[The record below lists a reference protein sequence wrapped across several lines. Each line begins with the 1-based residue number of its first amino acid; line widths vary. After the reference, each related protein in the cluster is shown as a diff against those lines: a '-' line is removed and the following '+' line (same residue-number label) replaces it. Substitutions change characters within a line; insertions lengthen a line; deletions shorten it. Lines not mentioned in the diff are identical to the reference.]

1 MNLLNI
7 INFNSAMGYPDLF
20 ADIQLPTGIDKEI
33 LVNNIIKECWDLEPI
48 YPQPILFKSMID
60 AFFAKKYS
68 DYLRMYTALSDDYNP
83 LHNFDRFEEKDENRQ
98 NDRSYKRNENRSMDS
113 EVNRSNEDTGNSET
127 TNKVSAYD
135 SSSFSNSD
143 QESSTDSRN
152 VTENS
157 TQNDSENV
165 SIDDTDNT
173 TDTYTTKNHLYGN
186 IGVTTSQQ
194 MLESEIKLR
203 STQNI
208 YDIITFDFRAQFM
221 LRLLI

>member
-48 YPQPILFKSMID
+48 YPQPILFKQMID

-68 DYLRMYTALSDDYNP
+68 DYLKMYTALNEEYNP
-83 LHNFDRFEEKDENRQ
+83 IHNFDRFEEKDESRK
-98 NDRSYKRNENRSMDS
+98 NDRNYKRSENRNMDS
-113 EVNRSNEDTGNSET
+113 ENTSNTET

-135 SSSFSNSD
+135 SDDFSNSD
-143 QESSTDSRN
+143 LENIKDNSNRN
-152 VTENS
+152 DTENI
-157 TQNDSENV
+157 

-194 MLESEIKLR
+194 MLESEIDLR
-203 STQNI
+203 TKYNI

-221 LRLLI
+221 LRLLM

>member
-33 LVNNIIKECWDLEPI
+33 LVNNILKECWDLEPI
-48 YPQPILFKSMID
+48 YPQPILFKKMID

-68 DYLRMYTALSDDYNP
+68 DYFRMYTALSDEYNP
-83 LHNFDRFEEKDENRQ
+83 LHNFDRYEEKDENRQ
-98 NDRSYKRNENRSMDS
+98 NDRTYKRNMDS
-113 EVNRSNEDTGNSET
+113 ENSANTET

-135 SSSFSNSD
+135 SNGFSNSD
-143 QESSTDSRN
+143 LENIDDNSS
-152 VTENS
+152 
-157 TQNDSENV
+157 QNV

-173 TDTYTTKNHLYGN
+173 VDTYTTKNHLYGN

-194 MLESEIKLR
+194 MLESEINLR
-203 STQNI
+203 SKHNI

-221 LRLLI
+221 LRLLT

>member
-20 ADIQLPTGIDKEI
+20 ADIPLPTGIDKEI

-48 YPQPILFKSMID
+48 YPQPILFKQMID
-60 AFFAKKYS
+60 AFFAKKYP
-68 DYLRMYTALSDDYNP
+68 DYLKMYTALTEEYNP
-83 LHNFDRFEEKDENRQ
+83 IHNFDRFEEKDESRQ
-98 NDRSYKRNENRSMDS
+98 NDRNYKRSENRNMDS
-113 EVNRSNEDTGNSET
+113 ENTSNTET

-135 SSSFSNSD
+135 SDNFSNSD
-143 QESSTDSRN
+143 LENIKDNSNRN
-152 VTENS
+152 DTENI
-157 TQNDSENV
+157 

-194 MLESEIKLR
+194 MLESEIDLR
-203 STQNI
+203 SKYNI

-221 LRLLI
+221 LRLLM

>member
-20 ADIQLPTGIDKEI
+20 ADIPLPTGIDKEI

-48 YPQPILFKSMID
+48 YPQPILFKKMID
-60 AFFAKKYS
+60 AFFAKKYF
-68 DYLRMYTALSDDYNP
+68 DYLKMYTALSADYNP
-83 LHNFDRFEEKDENRQ
+83 LHNFDRFEEKDESRQ
-98 NDRSYKRNENRSMDS
+98 NDRNYKRNMDS
-113 EVNRSNEDTGNSET
+113 ENSANTET

-135 SSSFSNSD
+135 SNEFSNSD
-143 QESSTDSRN
+143 LENIDDSSSQN
-152 VTENS
+152 VK
-157 TQNDSENV
+157 
-165 SIDDTDNT
+165 IDDTDNT

-221 LRLLI
+221 LRLVM

>member
-7 INFNSAMGYPDLF
+7 INFNSVMGYPDLF
-20 ADIQLPTGIDKEI
+20 EDIQLPTGIDKEI

-48 YPQPILFKSMID
+48 YPQPILFKKMID

-68 DYLRMYTALSDDYNP
+68 DYLKMYTALSDDYNP
-83 LHNFDRFEEKDENRQ
+83 LHNYDRFEEKDESRN
-98 NDRSYKRNENRSMDS
+98 NDRNYKRSENRNLDS
-113 EVNRSNEDTGNSET
+113 ENTSNTET

-135 SSSFSNSD
+135 SDKFSNSD
-143 QESSTDSRN
+143 LENIKDNSNRN
-152 VTENS
+152 DTENI
-157 TQNDSENV
+157 
-165 SIDDTDNT
+165 SIDDTDNA
-173 TDTYTTKNHLYGN
+173 TDKYTTKNHLYGN

-203 STQNI
+203 STLNI

-221 LRLLI
+221 LRLLM

>member
-33 LVNNIIKECWDLEPI
+33 LVNNILKECWDLEPI
-48 YPQPILFKSMID
+48 YPQPILLKKMID

-68 DYLRMYTALSDDYNP
+68 DYFRMYTALSDEYNP
-83 LHNFDRFEEKDENRQ
+83 LHNFDRYEEKDENRQ
-98 NDRSYKRNENRSMDS
+98 NDRTYKRSMDS
-113 EVNRSNEDTGNSET
+113 ENSANTET

-135 SSSFSNSD
+135 SNGFSNSD
-143 QESSTDSRN
+143 LENIDDNSS
-152 VTENS
+152 
-157 TQNDSENV
+157 QNV

-173 TDTYTTKNHLYGN
+173 VDTYTTKNHLYGN

-194 MLESEIKLR
+194 MLESEINLR
-203 STQNI
+203 SKHNI

-221 LRLLI
+221 LRLLT